1 MERKPALICNLSNLE
16 SNIKHIKELCDKNNV
31 SLAGVIKGFNGI
43 PEVSLKY
50 DQLGL
55 PIIAS
60 SRLDQL
66 EPLKGKVKAKLMT
79 IRIPMLSEISD
90 VVRITDISL
99 NSEIEVLKALDEE
112 SRKQNKIHSVILM
125 KDLGDLREGFFSEDE
140 IIKAALLVEK
150 ELKNLHLLG
159 IGTNLGC
166 YGAIVPTVDKMNEL
180 ISVTEKIEKELGRKL
195 EYISGGATS
204 TLPRLYENNLPQRI
218 NLLRVG
224 EGILFPKVLNDTWKC
239 STTFD
244 SSRDVFKLRAEVI
257 EIKTKPSH
265 PVGEIFIDAFGNK
278 PTYEDIGN
286 RKRALVAVGKVDYAF
301 LDQLIIKEE
310 GAFIVGASSDH
321 TIIDITDAKR
331 DIKIGDIIEF
341 ELCYSTL
348 VYLSNSKDVNFN
360 IV

>member
-16 SNIKHIKELCDKNNV
+16 NNIKHIKELCDKNNV

-112 SRKQNKIHSVILM
+112 SRKQNKIHEVILM

-180 ISVTEKIEKELGRKL
+180 ISVTEKIEKEEKL
-195 EYISGGATS
+195 KEMV
-204 TLPRLYENNLPQRI
+204 NN
-218 NLLRVG
+218 
-224 EGILFPKVLNDTWKC
+224 K
-239 STTFD
+239 S
-244 SSRDVFKLRAEVI
+244 
-257 EIKTKPSH
+257 
-265 PVGEIFIDAFGNK
+265 
-278 PTYEDIGN
+278 
-286 RKRALVAVGKVDYAF
+286 
-301 LDQLIIKEE
+301 KEE
-310 GAFIVGASSDH
+310 
-321 TIIDITDAKR
+321 K
-331 DIKIGDIIEF
+331 
-341 ELCYSTL
+341 
-348 VYLSNSKDVNFN
+348 
-360 IV
+360 